1 MESSENS
8 SLDELSLDLPD
19 ILLDRIAQGIEDVG
33 LREQLLFY
41 CL

>member
-19 ILLDRIAQGIEDVG
+19 ILVDRITQGIEDVG
-33 LREQLLFY
+33 
-41 CL
+41 